1 MALLAWVMETLHID
15 GVALEVQRLG
25 AATGLPRRSPIVF
38 LHEGL
43 GSVSMWRQWPAQVC
57 AATGRDGIVYSR
69 QGYGGSAPRPDVRG
83 PSRTVAGRRIGR
95 LDADYLHREAWD
107 VLPALLA
114 RLDVHE
120 PVLIGHSDGGSIALI
135 HAARHGVRACVA
147 MAPHVIVEEMSV
159 TAIAAARDAFV
170 TGGLREGLARHHADV
185 DGAFWQWNDVW
196 LSDPF
201 RAFDIR
207 ALCTEIQAPVLAIQG
222 LDDPYGSM
230 AQIDEIR
237 PNGSIERLRLADCA
251 HSPHRDRPDAV
262 LRAITDFLAPLD

>member
-1 MALLAWVMETLHID
+1 METLPID
-15 GVALEVQRLG
+15 GVALEVQRLS
-25 AATGLPRRSPIVF
+25 APTGLPPRSPLVF

-69 QGYGGSAPRPDVRG
+69 QGYGRSDPRPDVRG
-83 PSRTVAGRRIGR
+83 PRRTVADRRLGR
-95 LDADYLHREAWD
+95 LGADYLHRQAWD

-114 RLDVHE
+114 RLGVRD
-120 PVLIGHSDGGSIALI
+120 PVLIGHSDGGSIALL

-159 TAIAAARDAFV
+159 TAIAQARDAFV
-170 TGGLREGLARHHADV
+170 AGGLREGLARHHADV

-196 LSDPF
+196 LSDSF
-201 RAFDIR
+201 RSFDIR
-207 ALCTEIQAPVLAIQG
+207 ALCEEIQAPVLAIQG
-222 LDDPYGSM
+222 NDDPYGSM

-237 PNGSIERLRLADCA
+237 PRGSIERLRLENCG
-251 HSPHRDRPDAV
+251 HSPHRDRADAV
-262 LRAITDFLAPLD
+262 LHALTNFLAPLG